1 MTTSPNATT
10 SRAVL
15 VLIAALLA
23 VLAVVPVL
31 VVDDL
36 PDRLATRWDAGGTPT
51 SSSSA
56 GLLLAVVAVAV
67 GLSAAALVWVAVS
80 RRPRAA
86 QQAPLI
92 AGTAAVLGA
101 VLALPVAM
109 ILAANS
115 GSDDWRQVGGPA
127 GWQIAVVVGG
137 SLALGVLAAWA
148 ASSFPVVDDRPE
160 PTPPLAAPAGA
171 QVAWSRRLSVVWAMA
186 ASLAAVAAGAVTA
199 AMGEVGV
206 GLLVSV
212 VGAATS
218 VLSRIQVF
226 ADRRGVTVT
235 YGWWTWPRTRIPLD
249 RIESAA
255 AIEVLPSE
263 WGGWGYRGSVRLFRQ
278 AAVVLR
284 KGEGLRVDLTDGRRF
299 VVTIGDAA
307 TAAAVLNRELVRVG
321 RS

>member
-10 SRAVL
+10 GRAVL
-15 VLIAALLA
+15 VLIGLLLA
-23 VLAVVPVL
+23 VLTVAPVL

-56 GLLLAVVAVAV
+56 GLLVGVVGVVV
-67 GLSAAALVWVAVS
+67 GLSAAALVAVAIS
-80 RRPRAA
+80 RRPRSP
-86 QQAPLI
+86 QQLPLI
-92 AGTAAVLGA
+92 AGSAAVVGA
-101 VLALPVAM
+101 VCALPIAM
-109 ILAANS
+109 ILVANR
-115 GSDDWRQVGGPA
+115 GADDWREVAGPA
-127 GWQIAVVVGG
+127 GWQIVAVVGG
-137 SLALGVLAAWA
+137 SLVLGALAAWA

-160 PTPPLAAPAGA
+160 PTPPLAAPTGA
-171 QVAWSRRLSVVWAMA
+171 QVAWSRRLSVGWAMA
-186 ASLAAVAAGAVTA
+186 ASLATVAAGVVTA
-199 AMGEVGV
+199 ATGQL
-206 GLLVSV
+206 GLGLVVAV

-284 KGEGLRVDLTDGRRF
+284 KGEGLRVDLNDGRRF
-299 VVTIGDAA
+299 VVTIDDAA